1 MTSRSIL
8 FTVLIALFAL
18 GCEKAIKKESPIHPN
33 WNMDQTARVDA
44 QEPAPKEVF
53 ADGRSMRRPVEG
65 TVAVGQLR
73 EDDHLWRGKVNGEFA
88 KALPP
93 SLTLDA
99 AFLARGQDRYDIYCS
114 PCHDKAGTGNG
125 TVAGRGITQP
135 PTFHSAYLKGFPVGQ
150 FFDVMTNGVRTM
162 PSYAAQI
169 PAEDRWA
176 IATYVRALQVAG
188 VETSE

>member
-1 MTSRSIL
+1 MRLTIL
-8 FTVLIALFAL
+8 LTAATAVFAL
-18 GCEKAIKKESPIHPN
+18 GCQEEIKKKGPIHPN
-33 WNMDQTARVDA
+33 WNMDQSERIDP
-44 QEPAPKEVF
+44 QEPAPTDIF
-53 ADGRSMRRPVEG
+53 ADGRGMRTPVEG
-65 TVAVGQLR
+65 TVAVGMLR
-73 EDDHLWRGKVNGEFA
+73 EDDHLWRGKVDGEFA

-93 SLTLDA
+93 SLELDA
-99 AFLARGQDRYDIYCS
+99 ALLARGQERYDIYCA

-150 FFDVMTNGVRTM
+150 LFDVITNGVRTM
-162 PSYAAQI
+162 PPYASQI

>member
-1 MTSRSIL
+1 MRLTHL
-8 FTVLIALFAL
+8 TVALVALVAL
-18 GCEKAIKKESPIHPN
+18 GCQETIKKEAPIHPN
-33 WNMDQTARVDA
+33 WNMDQTVRIDP
-44 QEPAPKEVF
+44 QEPAPKAVF
-53 ADGRSMRRPVEG
+53 ADGRGMRLPVEG
-65 TVAVGQLR
+65 TVAVGSLR
-73 EDDHLWRGKVNGEFA
+73 EDDHYWRGKVNGEFA

-99 AFLARGQDRYDIYCS
+99 DLVARGKARFEIYCT
-114 PCHDKAGTGNG
+114 PCHDAAGTGNG

-135 PTFHSAYLKGFPVGQ
+135 PTFHSAYLKSFPVGQ
-150 FFDVMTNGVRTM
+150 FFDVITNGVRTM